1 MYARELRTQ
10 TIHRSLEK
18 VDCLSAVGR
27 DNRWTVMR
35 INSRS
40 VEIVDRPIFQR
51 SLRDEISANKQ
62 TVPRTVVLFDD
73 RFRLSRLYPWEGG
86 GERKRKKKKEEKE
99 KCKHAPPLTPTLF
112 PRNSFLDR
120 LVHFFHLSAKNFSIF
135 ATLPPGCSRVSIFH
149 FVGAE
154 SSDRG
159 DAAQITEPS
168 EQEGRTR
175 QNGGKERKGKKK
187 RRRGK
192 KIKERGPRTRCE
204 RCDETVVYLYRRPR
218 PAPSRVVI

>member
-86 GERKRKKKKEEKE
+86 GERKRKKKKEEKG
-99 KCKHAPPLTPTLF
+99 KMQTCPPANANPFSPEQF
-112 PRNSFLDR
+112 PRSAGPFFSSFSQE
-120 LVHFFHLSAKNFSIF
+120 FFNIRYTS
-135 ATLPPGCSRVSIFH
+135 PGMFPRIDIPF
-149 FVGAE
+149 
-154 SSDRG
+154 
-159 DAAQITEPS
+159 
-168 EQEGRTR
+168 
-175 QNGGKERKGKKK
+175 
-187 RRRGK
+187 RRGG
-192 KIKERGPRTRCE
+192 IERPWRRCTDH
-204 RCDETVVYLYRRPR
+204 R
-218 PAPSRVVI
+218 A